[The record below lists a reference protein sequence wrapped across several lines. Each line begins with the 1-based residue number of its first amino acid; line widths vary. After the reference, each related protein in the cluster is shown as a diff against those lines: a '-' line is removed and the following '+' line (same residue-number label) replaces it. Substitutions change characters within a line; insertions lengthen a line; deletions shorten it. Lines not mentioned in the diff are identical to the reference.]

1 MQKKIDVSIAP
12 GVCTKYI
19 QAVDVSW
26 KKASKVLATEKLRPV
41 VSRGRN
47 QPVNSIGNLKL
58 SPRRTIANWILQAW
72 EEISPATIKN
82 LSSGVV

>member
-47 QPVNSIGNLKL
+47 QPVKFYREFETFTPPYYCKL
-58 SPRRTIANWILQAW
+58 DSASMGRNQPDN
-72 EEISPATIKN
+72 N
-82 LSSGVV
+82 